1 MPNTAVHPPQAG
13 GSLANATNQP
23 HPHQQLRRAVYIHVS
38 DLTNAYNIDHA
49 RLEEELARV
58 KKNRETAFANEGSGT
73 GGGAGGAGSS
83 AGGVNATT
91 GSIPTEL
98 DTSLSPKRLQ
108 PPRSG
113 FNVCV

>member
-1 MPNTAVHPPQAG
+1 MANAGVHSPQG

-23 HPHQQLRRAVYIHVS
+23 RPQQLRRAVYIHVS

-58 KKNRETAFANEGSGT
+58 KRDRETTFTNESASGT
-73 GGGAGGAGSS
+73 GT
-83 AGGVNATT
+83 TT
-91 GSIPTEL
+91 GSIPMEL
-98 DTSLSPKRLQ
+98 DTSLSQKRLQ

-113 FNVCV
+113 FNLCV

>member
-1 MPNTAVHPPQAG
+1 MSSAVVHSPQG

-23 HPHQQLRRAVYIHVS
+23 RPQQPLRRAVYIHVS

-58 KKNRETAFANEGSGT
+58 KKDREVAISNEGTSGT
-73 GGGAGGAGSS
+73 GT
-83 AGGVNATT
+83 TT

-98 DTSLSPKRLQ
+98 DTSLSQKRLQ

-113 FNVCV
+113 FNLCV

>member
-1 MPNTAVHPPQAG
+1 MPNTTVHSPQG

-23 HPHQQLRRAVYIHVS
+23 RPQQQLRRAVYIHVS

-73 GGGAGGAGSS
+73 GGS
-83 AGGVNATT
+83 GGVNAAT

-98 DTSLSPKRLQ
+98 DTSLSQKRLQ
-108 PPRSG
+108 PPRNG
-113 FNVCV
+113 FNLCV

>member
-1 MPNTAVHPPQAG
+1 MPNAAVHPPH
-13 GSLANATNQP
+13 SLANATNQP
-23 HPHQQLRRAVYIHVS
+23 RPQQLRRAVYIHVS

-58 KKNRETAFANEGSGT
+58 KKNREKALTNEGAAT
-73 GGGAGGAGSS
+73 S
-83 AGGVNATT
+83 AAAT

-108 PPRSG
+108 PPRGG
-113 FNVCV
+113 FNLCV

>member
-1 MPNTAVHPPQAG
+1 MPNTAVHSPPG

-23 HPHQQLRRAVYIHVS
+23 RPQQLRRAVYIHVS

-58 KKNRETAFANEGSGT
+58 KRNRETAFANEGASGT
-73 GGGAGGAGSS
+73 SGGS
-83 AGGVNATT
+83 GGVNAAT

-98 DTSLSPKRLQ
+98 DTSLSQKRLQ
-108 PPRSG
+108 PPRNG
-113 FNVCV
+113 FNLCV

>member
-1 MPNTAVHPPQAG
+1 MSSASVQSPQA

-23 HPHQQLRRAVYIHVS
+23 RPQQPLRRAVYIHVS
-38 DLTNAYNIDHA
+38 DLTSAYNIDHA

-58 KKNRETAFANEGSGT
+58 KRDREKIVASNEGSG
-73 GGGAGGAGSS
+73 AG
-83 AGGVNATT
+83 ATT

-98 DTSLSPKRLQ
+98 DTSLSQKRLQ

-113 FNVCV
+113 FNLCV

>member
-1 MPNTAVHPPQAG
+1 MPNAAVHSPQG

-23 HPHQQLRRAVYIHVS
+23 RPHQLRRAVYIHVS

-58 KKNRETAFANEGSGT
+58 KRNRETAVANEASGT
-73 GGGAGGAGSS
+73 GGGS
-83 AGGVNATT
+83 GGVNATT

-98 DTSLSPKRLQ
+98 DTSISQKRLL
-108 PPRSG
+108 PPRNG
-113 FNVCV
+113 FNLCV